1 MSNSVELCYYVG
13 MKETYWEPGL
23 LRIFRIYAI
32 LRLVFLVG
40 LPISTRRISNRLG
53 EIPEINITLV
63 VIVVAAEMLFLL
75 GYLALPWLQQKLG
88 RSYLP
93 LALIFAVA
101 GVIIENHLFS
111 PLAGFWQPVP
121 FLYIL
126 LILVAWQYTFRSVVV
141 FTLGSAAL
149 ELALIF
155 FVSAPSIVGFADFGL
170 PVEFDEFIRY
180 GSIAGRSVSFL
191 VLGYIVTSLMKA
203 QRDQRAALTH
213 ANQRLVQHA
222 ATLEQLTIS
231 RERNRISRELHDTLA
246 HTLSAMAVQL
256 DAVVAVWQDIPDK
269 ARGMLDQMLSTT
281 RTGLDETRR
290 ALRALRAEP
299 LEEMGLALAVRTL
312 AEDFAARES
321 LALDLEIPEHLDN
334 LSPEVEQCYYRVAQ
348 EALENIARHASA
360 RRLTVKMQG
369 NGSGLRMT
377 VADDGQGFEVGA
389 VGSSEQFGLLGI
401 QERAELIGARLEV
414 ISHPSQG
421 TKIQLILENGQ

>member
-1 MSNSVELCYYVG
+1 MS
-13 MKETYWEPGL
+13 
-23 LRIFRIYAI
+23 A
-32 LRLVFLVG
+32 
-40 LPISTRRISNRLG
+40 RRISNRFG
-53 EIPEINITLV
+53 DVSDFNISLV
-63 VIVVAAEMLFLL
+63 MTVIAAEMLFLL
-75 GYLALPWLQQKLG
+75 GYLAIPWFQKRLA

-93 LALIFAVA
+93 VALIFAIS
-101 GVIIENHLFS
+101 GILIEEHLFS
-111 PLAGFWQPVP
+111 PLAGLWQPVP

-126 LILVAWQYTFRSVVV
+126 LILVAWQYTYRSVVA
-141 FTLGSAAL
+141 FTLGSALL
-149 ELALIF
+149 ELILIF
-155 FVSAPSIVGFADFGL
+155 FFPAATFIGFVQLGL
-170 PVEFDEFIRY
+170 PAEFDEFVRF
-180 GSIAGRSVSFL
+180 GSIVGRSVSFL

-203 QRDQRAALTH
+203 QRAQRGALTQ

-269 ARGMLDQMLSTT
+269 AKGMLDQMLTTT

-321 LALDLEIPEHLDN
+321 LELDLEIPAHLDN

-348 EALENIARHASA
+348 EALENIARHANA
-360 RRLTVKMQG
+360 KRLAVHMEG
-369 NGSGLRMT
+369 NGHGLRMT
-377 VADDGQGFEVGA
+377 VSDDGHGFD
-389 VGSSEQFGLLGI
+389 VGSKSAAEKYGLLGMH
-401 QERAELIGARLEV
+401 ERADLIGAQLEV
-414 ISHPSQG
+414 VSHPKQG
-421 TKIQLILENGQ
+421 TKIHLILENGQ